1 MGYSRRLTSL
11 SLLIAIVATT
21 PIIVAD
27 AQVPPGG
34 FGVAQAPPA
43 TTQPT
48 TTQPTTTQPSTKAP
62 TTTQPEQRRAAPR
75 GVVQPKALLVPFPW
89 RGLEKNGDDVD
100 MPWSSGTVWLNGV
113 RFNLVPTVENVRL
126 DRKDNGLS
134 IEARGLVPTGG
145 WGDALLVPAVLIRK
159 PEDGIYD
166 LILYGRPPNG
176 TATQAISEI
185 TGTMN
190 WDKIPSGARGVRVW
204 SGSNCLEVFLPDV
217 PIKKTGMCEGG

>member
-1 MGYSRRLTSL
+1 MQALNRYASQLRATRPRAVSAVLVSTVL
-11 SLLIAIVATT
+11 VVAVAVSMFAPVSAQNAPNGAQT
-21 PIIVAD
+21 P
-27 AQVPPGG
+27 P
-34 FGVAQAPPA
+34 
-43 TTQPT
+43 
-48 TTQPTTTQPSTKAP
+48 
-62 TTTQPEQRRAAPR
+62 QPEQRRTAPR
-75 GVVQPKALLVPFPW
+75 NAVQPKPLLVPFPW

-100 MPWSSGTVWLNGV
+100 MPWSSGTVSLNGV

-126 DRKDNGLS
+126 DRKPSGLT

-166 LILYGRPPNG
+166 IILYGRPPNG

-185 TGTMN
+185 KGTMN
-190 WDKIPSGARGVRVW
+190 WDTVPSGARGVRVW

-217 PIKKTGMCEGG
+217 PIKKSGLCEGG